1 MRDLGSGIVLR
12 QGGDRCWL
20 EYRAVAMDNA
30 FSTVPIGSVGDI
42 PRAVEQIA
50 KIADVMDDFRV
61 DRLGLVA
68 AVADILTPWFAER
81 EAQSNSESTCEACPS
96 PAVIQLSYT
105 RWRCGDCYEKFCDGR
120 LTQYYEDL
128 DRDRRDIALAP
139 IARAL
144 GDPHGPIYG
153 LDRVDC
159 KWCGQPAMLE
169 SEYCGG
175 DCIEM
180 DTDEECY
187 HCGAEEKLGTLLCG
201 ARGQMLCKPCSDE
214 ESRRIFV
221 EASESPVGESESG
234 SAVDVVGAG
243 SQSAGLSSRTTA
255 GADTVRVGW
264 WTSNPENHYGTIAHN
279 RKQFREREQ
288 AKAPVGKFAFGAAE
302 GRPERVTPIVPRNAV
317 STPSGSDDDLD
328 CLCGAR
334 VFEVLGRPWSR
345 FYLETGELII
355 SSYKYELT
363 RSRLTQSG
371 ATVVKTYRMGY
382 PEGQHISM
390 LWPLGFEGG
399 STFGGAGAVEG
410 DLVWLNHDHD
420 RPEHGPEI
428 CRLPFEL
435 EGS

>member
-159 KWCGQPAMLE
+159 RWCGRPSMIE
-169 SEYCGG
+169 SEYCSDDCRWSYDDPDGEGWIVAKGEVETCDRCKGSKLVDGPCDRCRLIAEDAGENSG
-175 DCIEM
+175 DGISPAVSE
-180 DTDEECY
+180 
-187 HCGAEEKLGTLLCG
+187 GAEGLGVHAAAGGPGGGMMERPRDVKAVAVIFKSEGGPHVAYRPDDMLPADRVALELLNERMRQVVEGGWSANSLIG
-201 ARGQMLCKPCSDE
+201 ALDSYFGGQPKRQQLV
-214 ESRRIFV
+214 I
-221 EASESPVGESESG
+221 
-234 SAVDVVGAG
+234 
-243 SQSAGLSSRTTA
+243 A
-255 GADTVRVGW
+255 GA
-264 WTSNPENHYGTIAHN
+264 
-279 RKQFREREQ
+279 
-288 AKAPVGKFAFGAAE
+288 
-302 GRPERVTPIVPRNAV
+302 
-317 STPSGSDDDLD
+317 
-328 CLCGAR
+328 
-334 VFEVLGRPWSR
+334 
-345 FYLETGELII
+345 LII
-355 SSYKYELT
+355 AEIERWSC
-363 RSRLTQSG
+363 
-371 ATVVKTYRMGY
+371 A
-382 PEGQHISM
+382 P
-390 LWPLGFEGG
+390 
-399 STFGGAGAVEG
+399 STLRAG
-410 DLVWLNHDHD
+410 W
-420 RPEHGPEI
+420 
-428 CRLPFEL
+428 
-435 EGS
+435 